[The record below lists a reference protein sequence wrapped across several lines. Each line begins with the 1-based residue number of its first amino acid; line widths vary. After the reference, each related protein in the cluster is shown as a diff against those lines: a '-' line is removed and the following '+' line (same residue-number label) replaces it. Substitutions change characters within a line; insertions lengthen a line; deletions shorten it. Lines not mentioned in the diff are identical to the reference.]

1 MQDEQIKMRAYLYP
15 RTSRTKTSVPNP
27 YVGNFIGSTS
37 NFINYLNENTPSN
50 IGIFN
55 LYRFI
60 FKIDLLVLNWIE
72 ELPDKKGG
80 TFQSVFFLILLKL
93 IGLSRIKIVWT
104 LHNKFSHSSQNI
116 FLKRMLFF
124 NLLKQSD
131 LIVTHSTEGINFA
144 ESLCPGVS
152 SRIFYFPH
160 PIVPAK
166 TFARSINEK
175 KYDILIWGTLAPYK
189 AIDSFLE
196 FLSDENALMNYRI
209 LIAGKAV
216 YPEFLK
222 ELKKYE
228 NENIIIRD
236 QYIESDELAV
246 LFQQS
251 RIVLFTYSG
260 DSVLSSGALMDSISH
275 GAIVFG
281 PDVGAFSELGNA
293 GIIKTYGKFEDL
305 KVHLEQL
312 DQLDNSGILEKIHDF
327 VNSHTW
333 PEFSK
338 VFEKRLKAV

>member
-1 MQDEQIKMRAYLYP
+1 MQEEQAKKRAYLYP
-15 RTSRTKTSVPNP
+15 RTSRNKTSVHNP
-27 YVGNFIGSTS
+27 YVDNFIGSTRH
-37 NFINYLNENTPSN
+37 FINYLNENNPSN
-50 IGIFN
+50 VGIFN
-55 LYRFI
+55 LCRFI
-60 FKIDLLVLNWIE
+60 FKIDLLILNWIE

-80 TFQSVFFLILLKL
+80 LFQSVFFLILLKL
-93 IGLSRIKIVWT
+93 IRLSRIKIVWT
-104 LHNKFSHSSQNI
+104 LHNKFSHSSQNL
-116 FLKRMLFF
+116 FFKRMLFF

-131 LIVTHSTEGINFA
+131 IIITHSTEGINFA

-160 PIVPAK
+160 PVVPVK
-166 TFARSINEK
+166 TAERNTYEK

-189 AIDSFLE
+189 AIDNFLE
-196 FLSDENALMNYRI
+196 FLSKGNELKRYRI

-216 YPEFLK
+216 YPEFIK
-222 ELKKYE
+222 ELRKYE

-246 LFQQS
+246 FFQQS
-251 RIVLFTYSG
+251 RLVLFTYSG
-260 DSVLSSGALMDSISH
+260 NSVLSSGALMDSISH

-293 GIIKTYGKFEDL
+293 GVIKTYGDFEDL

-312 DQLDNSGILEKIHDF
+312 DQLDSSDISEKIHDF
-327 VNSHTW
+327 VNTHTW

-338 VFEKRLKAV
+338 VFEKRLKSV